1 MLRWKRPINEVLLG
15 AVAVSGKFPFLR
27 VRRWER
33 GGRDFLSVWVSM
45 LWVCIWEQCPRR
57 LWAPSLEEPEAVG
70 GHWDSELRAHTY
82 GGGGGPNGI
91 IE

>member
-1 MLRWKRPINEVLLG
+1 MGWEGMPFTPWHCLG
-15 AVAVSGKFPFLR
+15 
-27 VRRWER
+27 
-33 GGRDFLSVWVSM
+33 
-45 LWVCIWEQCPRR
+45 